1 MKLLTV
7 KEVADILNV
16 TEQTVYNL
24 TSKGKLNPTKVGRAV
39 RVKEQELNR
48 FVDYNTIKP
57 EERTEPETV
66 QKTKTAKKDNKKGET
81 DKRSAINQLSLSES
95 EDNKKEEVLS
105 TKEVAKIFDVTPRAV
120 QTWLNDGKLQGF
132 KKSRSWKVTRQEV
145 ERFKQER
152 RY

>member
-39 RVKEQELNR
+39 RIKKQELNR
-48 FVDYNTIKP
+48 FIDDNTIKP

-66 QKTKTAKKDNKKGET
+66 QKTETAKKDNKKGET
-81 DKRSAINQLSLSES
+81 DKRLAVNQLFFS
-95 EDNKKEEVLS
+95 EDNQKEEVLS

-132 KKSRSWKVTRQEV
+132 KKGRGWKVTRQEV

>member
-39 RVKEQELNR
+39 RIKEQELNR
-48 FVDYNTIKP
+48 FIDDNTIKP
-57 EERTEPETV
+57 EERTEPETIK
-66 QKTKTAKKDNKKGET
+66 KTETAKRDNKKNGET
-81 DKRSAINQLSLSES
+81 DKRSAVNQLSFS
-95 EDNKKEEVLS
+95 DNQKEEVLS
-105 TKEVAKIFDVTPRAV
+105 TKEVANIFDVTPRAV

-132 KKSRSWKVTRQEV
+132 KKGRGWKVTRQEV